1 MICRG
6 IGVDQKV
13 GEQAL
18 EVDLKVED
26 SAFEVDKMGEG
37 RQASGV
43 DK

>member
-1 MICRG
+1 MIYRG
-6 IGVDQKV
+6 TGVDQKV

-18 EVDLKVED
+18 EVDLKVEN
-26 SAFEVDKMGEG
+26 SAFEVDQMGEG